1 MNYSGLLNFFKKRNS
16 GKVFNSNGNVYYN
29 YFYFV
34 FWVAAT
40 LLGYDKIQIAG
51 IPIHMQY
58 KLVLSG
64 IFSEVLPDIY
74 DDHYDSDGTCKVSIE
89 KENFDDIDG
98 YDSVNLLIID
108 TYDIKMSELSME
120 NQTYPTIIV
129 RGNSI
134 DGVRK
139 VNRSLILEIK
149 KTMDEIQKSDFKK
162 VFVASTSNP
171 KNSINIINSSF
182 RFFGRSRR
190 FKLYVLQ
197 KDYASNGKYSKKYR
211 IFI

>member
-1 MNYSGLLNFFKKRNS
+1 M
-16 GKVFNSNGNVYYN
+16 
-29 YFYFV
+29 
-34 FWVAAT
+34 
-40 LLGYDKIQIAG
+40 
-51 IPIHMQY
+51 
-58 KLVLSG
+58 
-64 IFSEVLPDIY
+64 LPDIY

-149 KTMDEIQKSDFKK
+149 KTMDEIQKVTLKKYLLLQHLIQKIVSILLIHRLDFSVDHVGLNFMFFKRIMQAMESIVRNIEFLFKK
-162 VFVASTSNP
+162 E
-171 KNSINIINSSF
+171 
-182 RFFGRSRR
+182 FFLL
-190 FKLYVLQ
+190 FILEKL
-197 KDYASNGKYSKKYR
+197 
-211 IFI
+211 

>member
-1 MNYSGLLNFFKKRNS
+1 
-16 GKVFNSNGNVYYN
+16 
-29 YFYFV
+29 
-34 FWVAAT
+34 
-40 LLGYDKIQIAG
+40 
-51 IPIHMQY
+51 
-58 KLVLSG
+58 
-64 IFSEVLPDIY
+64 
-74 DDHYDSDGTCKVSIE
+74 
-89 KENFDDIDG
+89 
-98 YDSVNLLIID
+98 
-108 TYDIKMSELSME
+108 
-120 NQTYPTIIV
+120 IIV